1 MAKLSMSLG
10 FNKGVS
16 VDVSYLK
23 ISYVL
28 EYYLPYMQSDFTCNP
43 GPTYTWQLGWYGL
56 PSPST
61 ILELPASVTA
71 WSSLVEGDE
80 QLDRPNSKKW
90 ME

>member
-43 GPTYTWQLGWYGL
+43 GPTYT
-56 PSPST
+56 
-61 ILELPASVTA
+61 
-71 WSSLVEGDE
+71 
-80 QLDRPNSKKW
+80 
-90 ME
+90 